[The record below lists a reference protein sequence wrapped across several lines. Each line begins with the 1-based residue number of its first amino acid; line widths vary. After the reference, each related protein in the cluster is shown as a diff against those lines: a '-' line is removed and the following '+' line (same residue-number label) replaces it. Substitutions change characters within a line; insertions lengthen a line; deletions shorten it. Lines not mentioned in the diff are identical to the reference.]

1 MLQGTGLL
9 HRFTSINAVLIFP
22 LGRPPQ
28 PGSDA
33 WEESESAPRL
43 MLDVLRVTAAPII
56 GTPSQAR
63 FEPFG
68 RAVHSVMTQRL
79 QNDPRTNK
87 PPLHATLPAHL
98 SAAGVSRP

>member
-56 GTPSQAR
+56 GTPSRAR

-68 RAVHSVMTQRL
+68 RAVQSEMNQRL
-79 QNDPRTNK
+79 QNDPRT
-87 PPLHATLPAHL
+87 
-98 SAAGVSRP
+98 SERPFRARLDRKSTRLNSSH